1 MRYVIIG
8 AGAVGCA
15 IGGTLH
21 AAGHDV
27 VLVARGAHGAALRE
41 RGLTLI
47 TPRERRLLPVPAV
60 GGPDEVDLRADD
72 VLVLTVKTQDT
83 VAALD
88 AWRDRPVAGG
98 GTAGSRLPLLCAQ
111 NGVTSEHMAL
121 RRFRDVY
128 GVCVLLPS
136 TFLTPGEVIAAGT
149 PYTALLAIGRFP
161 NGSDPTAERVAADL
175 EGAGL
180 LAPVMTEVMRWKYA
194 KLRHNLA
201 DAIDA
206 VCGKPSDELRRR
218 AMTEAS
224 TVLAAAGIDNA
235 TDAEFRDLRA
245 DRVRPSPDLDRGGS
259 STWQSIVRGT
269 GTTEVDY
276 LNGEVV
282 RLGRLHGV
290 PTPVNEVL
298 LDAARE
304 SARLGRAPGGVTA
317 EDLLALLE

>member
-21 AAGHDV
+21 AAGHEV
-27 VLVARGAHGAALRE
+27 VLVARGAHGAVLRE

-60 GGPDEVDLRADD
+60 GGPDEVDLRGDD
-72 VLVLTVKTQDT
+72 VLVLTVKTQDA
-83 VAALD
+83 VAALE

-98 GTAGSRLPLLCAQ
+98 ATAGARLPLLCAQ
-111 NGVTSEHMAL
+111 NGVAGEPMAL
-121 RRFRDVY
+121 RRFRNVY

-136 TFLTPGEVIAAGT
+136 TFLTPGEVTAAGT
-149 PYTALLAIGRFP
+149 PYTGLLAIGRYP
-161 NGSDPTAERVAADL
+161 HGTDSTAEQVSIDL
-175 EGAGL
+175 RDAGF
-180 LAPVMTEVMRWKYA
+180 LAPVMTDVMRWKYA
-194 KLRHNLA
+194 KLRQNLA
-201 DAIDA
+201 NAIDA
-206 VCGKPSDELRRR
+206 VCGERSDDLRLR
-218 AMTEAS
+218 AVTEAS
-224 TVLAAAGIDNA
+224 IALAAAGIDSA
-235 TDAEFRDLRA
+235 SDAEFDDLRA
-245 DRVRPSPDLDRGGS
+245 NRVTPSPDLGRGGS

-269 GTTEVDY
+269 GSTEVDY
-276 LNGEVV
+276 LNGEIV

-304 SARLGRAPGGVTA
+304 SARLGRAPGEVTA